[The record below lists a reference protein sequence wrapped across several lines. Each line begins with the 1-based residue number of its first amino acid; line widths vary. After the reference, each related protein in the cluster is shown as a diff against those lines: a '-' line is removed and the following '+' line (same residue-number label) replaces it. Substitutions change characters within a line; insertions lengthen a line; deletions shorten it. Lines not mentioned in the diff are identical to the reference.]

1 MCPRH
6 HRLGERTCLRTFMQI
21 AQRAELRDPD
31 AYWAGAAYISSKP
44 NILEALCFST
54 TRIHKS
60 SCVHQQ
66 QTKYSRVAML
76 LDHQNPRKWI
86 RTERDEFEIKKC
98 AALRCRWKPQPGP
111 VELVG
116 NNALTPFLTRQ
127 ARMKR
132 RQRRR
137 RSALPVS
144 SDGRAWQTP
153 QTPPNSRGK
162 GAAWPLAKSQHPPAG
177 RIPAAL
183 FRFAEH
189 EPAGGPVGARPRLA
203 SWACC
208 VWNG

>member
-31 AYWAGAAYISSKP
+31 AYWAGP
-44 NILEALCFST
+44 HN
-54 TRIHKS
+54 HKS

-111 VELVG
+111 VEPVG

-127 ARMKR
+127 ARMKQ

-153 QTPPNSRGK
+153 QTPPNSRGS
-162 GAAWPLAKSQHPPAG
+162 GLAPGKESA
-177 RIPAAL
+177 
-183 FRFAEH
+183 
-189 EPAGGPVGARPRLA
+189 PAGGPHPRRA
-203 SWACC
+203 
-208 VWNG
+208 V